1 MTIAALSKAAE
12 NFFALQEKVSG
23 HDLNPCWKGFKSRTS
38 DDLFFHVPPLPLSL
52 RVSKVFAFLRI
63 SAVDVRLICVY

>member
-23 HDLNPCWKGFKSRTS
+23 HDLNPCWKGFKS
-38 DDLFFHVPPLPLSL
+38 LHLG
-52 RVSKVFAFLRI
+52 
-63 SAVDVRLICVY
+63 